1 VDVLIGEDSMAKS
14 DPKYIRDFKALLKGD
29 VNAATLA
36 NLEAELYGASDR
48 ARAVLLASFVENAL
62 ERYLKTKL
70 RPTFPSSDYRHIFG
84 FEAPLGSFSAKIK
97 VAFAF
102 NWYGPDTLHD
112 LDLIRELRNGF
123 AHSRNTFEFVTPEIA
138 AVCRELR
145 APDSP
150 GSFIPPTYLAT
161 VDDEKLRDASDKKH
175 PRTRFLSA
183 CHTISE
189 RLLSNSGVSGISRYI
204 LDLP

>member
-1 VDVLIGEDSMAKS
+1 MA
-14 DPKYIRDFKALLKGD
+14 DAPAYIREFKKLLKGD

-62 ERYLKTKL
+62 ERYLKSKL
-70 RPTFPSSDYRHIFG
+70 RPTFLSADYRHLFG
-84 FEAPLGSFSAKIK
+84 IEAPLGTFSAKIR
-97 VAFAF
+97 VVYAF
-102 NWYGPDTLHD
+102 NWCGPDTRHD

-123 AHSRNTFEFVTPEIA
+123 AHSRNSFEFVTPEVA
-138 AVCRELR
+138 AMCRELR
-145 APDSP
+145 APDAP
-150 GSFIPPTYLAT
+150 GSFIPHSYLAT
-161 VDDEKLRDASDKKH
+161 VDHEKLGEASDKSH

-189 RLLSNSGVSGISRYI
+189 RLLSNAGVSGISRYV